1 MYIDRFNRCVHESPD
16 GIEEHIEPS
25 SSIPIRIP
33 ILEADLSGPAMPTR
47 GHYYRVYPWMIALA
61 ALLTVLWLI
70 SRVSDFS
77 QNVEDDEYDEYGVL
91 NSYGVSLMIAEQAEP
106 LSWIEKW
113 IAAADDKEELQ
124 KDAIKTL
131 VHAQAK
137 SQLGETGLATLAWLY
152 WASGD
157 LESCQAVVDDL
168 PSQEYISTEVL
179 INLLKGEELDAEQW
193 ENFESEIQ
201 GWPRDWMICF
211 LAEKAMETQS
221 ENYDGAGEL
230 AVLVDERKQ
239 AFLIANAQLSIV
251 SWLIIIAGIV
261 CLFVLVRNRK
271 TLSLSNTK
279 GRFGRISRLPTTWPL
294 SLGIIVFVGSDF
306 VSGWLSSALWM
317 LAPGVLLENALW
329 SMSVVFDA
337 YWRLFGV
344 LAMILVFFLKPSF
357 VKRTLLKPVPKLMHW
372 VLAACAVTWIF
383 DIALYQLPDTWFPLD
398 PTEGHHWDEMGW
410 GALFS
415 GLISAV
421 ILAPICEEFIFRGL
435 LYNTIKNRLGVH
447 AGVWISA
454 IIFTAVHFYG
464 VQGLLG
470 VGFFGVVMGYLYR
483 YTNSLLPCILCHAL
497 FNLLITI
504 WNWVMEQS
512 PEELWL
518 IR

>member
-1 MYIDRFNRCVHESPD
+1 MYIDRLNRCVHESPD
-16 GIEEHIEPS
+16 DIAERPKTS
-25 SSIPIRIP
+25 LPLPLPIP
-33 ILEADLSGPAMPTR
+33 EADLPSPAMPTR
-47 GHYYRVYPWMIALA
+47 GHYYRVYPWMVTLA
-61 ALLTVLWLI
+61 TILTVLWGI
-70 SRVSDFS
+70 STASDFS
-77 QNVEDDEYDEYGVL
+77 EGVNDDDYDEYSVL
-91 NSYGVSLMIAEQAEP
+91 NAYSVSLMIAEQAES

-124 KDAIKTL
+124 EDAIKSL
-131 VHAQAK
+131 KHAQAK
-137 SQLGETGLATLAWLY
+137 SQLGETGLVTLACLH

-157 LESCQAVVDDL
+157 QASCQTVVDDL
-168 PSQEYISTEVL
+168 PSQEFISTGVL
-179 INLLKGEELDAEQW
+179 IDLLKGEELDADQW

-211 LAEKAMETQS
+211 LAEKALETQS

-239 AFLIANAQLSIV
+239 AFLIANTQLSIV
-251 SWLIIIAGIV
+251 SWLIMIAGVV
-261 CLFVLVRNRK
+261 CLFGLVRKRK
-271 TLSLSNTK
+271 TLSLSNTD
-279 GRFGRISRLPTTWPL
+279 GGFGRISRLPTIWPL
-294 SLGIIVFVGSDF
+294 SLGIIVFVGGDF
-306 VSGWLSSALWM
+306 VSGWLLSALWM
-317 LAPGVLLENALW
+317 MAPEYLLEHAMW
-329 SMSVVFDA
+329 SISVVFDA

-344 LAMILVFFLKPSF
+344 AAMILIFFLRPEF
-357 VKRTLLKPVPKLMHW
+357 AKRTLLKPVPKLMHW

-383 DIALYQLPDTWFPLD
+383 DILLYQLPDTWFPLD
-398 PTEGHHWDEMGW
+398 PTEGHHWHEMGW
-410 GALFS
+410 GGLFS

-435 LYNTIKNRLGVH
+435 LYNTIKNRLGAH

-454 IIFTAVHFYG
+454 IVFTSVHFYG

-497 FNLLITI
+497 FNLIVTI

-512 PEELWL
+512 PEELWR
-518 IR
+518 IG